1 MATMRKLCTRSRRGA
16 ALVEFALI
24 LPILLM
30 LFLGIVEFGVM
41 MMHQLTLVQVAREGS
56 RHASLGRPVGQI
68 RERIVN
74 VAGALPNHDELAMH
88 FSYSTDEGLTYPYAL
103 SDVGSGSENNAPPGS
118 LIKVTLDWP
127 HHLLTGSFF
136 SWLSDVHNNTLPL
149 ESKVVMRRE

>member
-56 RHASLGRPVGQI
+56 RHASLGRPVAQI
-68 RERIVN
+68 EERVLN
-74 VAGALPNHDELAMH
+74 MAGALPNHDELVMD

-103 SDVGSGSENNAPPGS
+103 GDNAGGDNDAPAGS
-118 LIKVTLDWP
+118 LIKVHLDWP

-136 SWLSDVHNNTLPL
+136 SWLSNVQNDTLPHK
-149 ESKVVMRRE
+149 SNVIMRRE